1 MVWEVRPVPA
11 PSLPTSFTD
20 LLLVGS
26 RGSGVAIATPRPST
40 GTPALS
46 FTGGSSSVVT
56 VPSALTPYIV
66 NNISISVWFIFNGSV
81 NGVLVGSANGST
93 VYYGLALVSDN
104 NQYIIRLLYLPSTLN
119 VSIIDLVLCMYNIT
133 IILLFLIFLQ
143 SILYVYIIIYIN
155 CIFCS
160 LVFKLL
166 RSRSQAPHY

>member
-26 RGSGVAIATPRPST
+26 RGSGVASATPRPST

-119 VSIIDLVLCMYNIT
+119 VSIIDLLVLCMYIIT
-133 IILLFLIFLQ
+133 IILFFFLF
-143 SILYVYIIIYIN
+143 
-155 CIFCS
+155 FCS
-160 LVFKLL
+160 PYCMCILLFILIVF
-166 RSRSQAPHY
+166 SVVWFSNC